1 MNRRK
6 VNNLLCIIPLA
17 AGLLLGSLSCRPGG
31 EKIGVLYV
39 LHGGMKTNGPQYMWD
54 AVVQQFSYDHN
65 HSIYNYVI
73 WNPAQWPNV
82 LDRNTTDFARR
93 FLMMYEFG
101 YERMGG
107 IDPYPDISDKQL
119 AHLKTELENNTHG
132 MKFEVDWVGYLSA
145 DHVEHYPYPR
155 FIYNIPDVN
164 TGYPPLTGS
173 SKCNYCGEEEP
184 DGLWENCNSERYN
197 TDGPVERL
205 LKKGVA
211 RIIMVDMT
219 TGGVRFSK
227 TFDVVQMT
235 KLALRKWN
243 NKHRTSIPLVWVN
256 DPNNLME
263 RSYPTKPEGWTR
275 IKKAPKVDPRVPLE
289 GNPNPIAADSLLAQL
304 HAEGIEKAFSASV
317 PDNATGVILFNH
329 ALNDYNEYF
338 DPKIDDTLILNK
350 NIKAMLIERHPDIDP
365 DHIIGAF
372 GGIMEVNPVNG
383 REERTR
389 KMRGETYGYAWLYE
403 SNKQMPGEEW
413 RYRYWDA
420 LEYLKN
426 RGVKHIVIGF
436 PQMITDNNLNL
447 IEVPQQIGKEIGI
460 KTWAKYDKGDFT
472 LYPEVGH
479 PFADYWGVWVDTD
492 CGEAGCCFEMGG
504 CADGRPYPPPRQ
516 TPIDAPR
523 GDLDPS
529 LAFDMSAY
537 GHLGFDE
544 TGTIV
549 PPDPDKPV
557 QDQYTGTWDLYRP
570 PNDDPRLAQL
580 LARHVLDTALKML
593 KQEN

>member
-6 VNNLLCIIPLA
+6 VNNFLCIIPLA
-17 AGLLLGSLSCRPGG
+17 AGLLLGLLSCRPDG

-54 AVVQQFSYDHN
+54 SVVQQFSYDHN

-73 WNPAQWPNV
+73 WDPSQWPNV

-93 FLMMYEFG
+93 FLMMYDFG

-119 AHLKTELENNTHG
+119 AHLKDELKNNTHG
-132 MKFEVDWVGYLSA
+132 LKFEVDWVGYLSA
-145 DHVEHYPYPR
+145 DYVEHYPYPR

-164 TGYPPLTGS
+164 TGYPPLNGL
-173 SKCNYCGEEEP
+173 SKCTYCGGGDP
-184 DGLWENCNSERYN
+184 GGPWEKCDPERYN
-197 TDGPVERL
+197 ADGPVERL
-205 LKKGVA
+205 LKKGVT

-219 TGGVRFSK
+219 TSGVRFSK

-235 KLALRKWN
+235 KRALNKWN
-243 NKHRTSIPLVWVN
+243 NEHGTSIPLVWVN

-275 IKKAPKVDPRVPLE
+275 IKKAPEVDPLVPLE
-289 GNPNPIAADSLLAQL
+289 GNPNPIAEDPMLALL
-304 HAEGIEKAFSASV
+304 HAEGIEKGFSDSV
-317 PDNATGVILFNH
+317 SDNATGVILFNH

-350 NIKAMLIERHPDIDP
+350 NIKALLIERHPDIDP

-389 KMRGETYGYAWLYE
+389 EMRGETYGYAWLYE

-413 RYRYWDA
+413 GYRYWDA

-426 RGVKHIVIGF
+426 CGVKHIVIGF

-479 PFADYWGVWVDTD
+479 PFADYWGVWVDAN
-492 CGEAGCCFEMGG
+492 CGEVACCFEMGG

-544 TGTIV
+544 TGNSG
-549 PPDPDKPV
+549 PPDHDKPV

-570 PNDDPRLAQL
+570 ANDDPRLGQL
-580 LARHVLDTALKML
+580 LASHVLDAALKTL
-593 KQEN
+593 QQKK